1 MINHKDFV
9 GDDADWQL
17 NCFIWTNKEINA
29 MNVETI
35 KPHTLRLWYKK
46 KDDECFDVNDGKLPP
61 VDITN
66 PFSKNGSSPVDI
78 KYTQNGSNEVF
89 YGMGYYDYDM
99 KQWVLRD
106 VTCICDSK
114 SDKYIVCNEES
125 GIEVLS
131 FRLEK
136 N

>member
-1 MINHKDFV
+1 MKKSTDV
-9 GDDADWQL
+9 GCFRIWHEVESTEWFDANGD
-17 NCFIWTNKEINA
+17 
-29 MNVETI
+29 
-35 KPHTLRLWYKK
+35 
-46 KDDECFDVNDGKLPP
+46 KLPP

-66 PFSKNGSSPVDI
+66 PFSKNGSSPVDV

-99 KQWVLRD
+99 KQWTLRY

-114 SDKYIVCNEES
+114 SDRYIVCNEES

>member
-1 MINHKDFV
+1 MKKSIDF
-9 GDDADWQL
+9 GGSRYWY
-17 NCFIWTNKEINA
+17 E
-29 MNVETI
+29 VET
-35 KPHTLRLWYKK
+35 TEWFDANDAN
-46 KDDECFDVNDGKLPP
+46 DDKLPP

-66 PFSKNGSSPVDI
+66 PFSKNGSYPVDI

-99 KQWVLRD
+99 KQWALRV
-106 VTCICDSK
+106 VTSIGDSSK

-125 GIEVLS
+125 GVKVLS